1 MAHYEPKTRDGN
13 CVFCKIVAGE
23 IPAKIVASNELAIA
37 FNDISPVAPTHLLV
51 IPKAHYENVSELTR
65 EDGASL
71 LALLSL
77 AGEVAAG
84 VDFRLVFN
92 SGAGVGQ
99 SVFHA
104 HGHLLAGRDFAWPP
118 G

>member
-1 MAHYEPKTRDGN
+1 MDAH
-13 CVFCKIVAGE
+13 CLFCKIVAGE
-23 IPAKIVASNELAIA
+23 IPATLVATNELAIA

-51 IPKAHYENVSELTR
+51 IPKAHYENIAELTK
-65 EDGASL
+65 EDGAALS
-71 LALLSL
+71 ALLSL
-77 AGEVAAG
+77 AEQVAAG
-84 VDFRLVFN
+84 QDFRLVFN

-104 HGHLLAGRDFAWPP
+104 HGHVLAGRDFSWPP

>member
-1 MAHYEPKTRDGN
+1 MERN
-13 CVFCKIVAGE
+13 CLFCKIVAGE
-23 IPAKIVASNELAIA
+23 IPATIVASNELAIA

-77 AGEVAAG
+77 AEEVAAG

>member
-1 MAHYEPKTRDGN
+1 MERN
-13 CVFCKIVAGE
+13 CLFCKIVAGE
-23 IPAKIVASNELAIA
+23 IPASIVASNELAIA

-51 IPKAHYENVSELTR
+51 IPKAHYENVSALTK
-65 EDGASL
+65 EDGPSL
-71 LALLSL
+71 VALLEL
-77 AGEVAAG
+77 AEEVAAG
-84 VDFRLVFN
+84 ADFRLVFN

-104 HGHLLAGRDFAWPP
+104 HGHVLAGRDFAWPP